1 MAIINHQDGHG
12 FSTILPPPS
21 ASTNSPDGEVLGEGI
36 ESKASEGTDVFY
48 SPFQRSTNTTESPN
62 YKSERIVIAG
72 VDVTGMNRNSGYKLG
87 SPEQRRANAI
97 HPVTQAPP
105 HNQFGINLMAT

>member
-1 MAIINHQDGHG
+1 MAIINHQEGHG

-21 ASTNSPDGEVLGEGI
+21 AGNNSPDGEVLGEGI

-72 VDVTGMNRNSGYKLG
+72 VDVTGMNRNNNYKLG
-87 SPEQRRANAI
+87 SPELRKAHAFL
-97 HPVTQAPP
+97 PVA
-105 HNQFGINLMAT
+105 